1 VTTTA
6 QRCDEALE
14 RVVAAREVLQDHP
27 TTLAEWRLEAAIR
40 EAERIARADAW
51 RTVDSIVDA
60 LRGAHWAQ
68 EVNDVGE
75 AESLAEWAELYRGEE
90 VWLGEGGADGFRVSD
105 DGTAITVWSAVVPV
119 DRDEPD
125 WVTETI
131 QISELAGWVAPEQPE
146 PTEWDLALT
155 GQLGV
160 SELVALAQSGS
171 RDGVLA
177 AVCAPNATPAVLRA
191 AGAVLDVD
199 IRYQEIVIKTPY
211 RWVTAAWIDESLP
224 AVDLASRIAEVI
236 DCAEVTVTHA
246 VLGAD
251 GTVTLTVDDA
261 AVRDLGSVDVT
272 GDDDCEMFDS
282 ATNLLRD
289 HGLLASGYWP
299 EWISTGTCYVALLGV
314 DVSF

>member
-1 VTTTA
+1 
-6 QRCDEALE
+6 
-14 RVVAAREVLQDHP
+14 
-27 TTLAEWRLEAAIR
+27 
-40 EAERIARADAW
+40 
-51 RTVDSIVDA
+51 

-105 DGTAITVWSAVVPV
+105 DGTAISIWAAVVPV

-131 QISELAGWVAPEQPE
+131 RIINLAGWVAPELPE
-146 PTEWDLALT
+146 PSEWDLALT

-171 RDGVLA
+171 YASMLA
-177 AVCAPNATPAVLRA
+177 AVCAPNTTPAVLRA
-191 AGAVLDVD
+191 AGATLDVD

-211 RWVTAAWIDESLP
+211 RWVTAAWIDESLT

-236 DCAEVTVTHA
+236 DYAEVTVTHA

-251 GTVTLTVDDA
+251 GTVTLTVDDV

-272 GDDDCEMFDS
+272 GDDDCELLDS
-282 ATNLLRD
+282 ATNLLRN
-289 HGLLASGYWP
+289 HGLLAPGYWP

-314 DVSF
+314 DVNF